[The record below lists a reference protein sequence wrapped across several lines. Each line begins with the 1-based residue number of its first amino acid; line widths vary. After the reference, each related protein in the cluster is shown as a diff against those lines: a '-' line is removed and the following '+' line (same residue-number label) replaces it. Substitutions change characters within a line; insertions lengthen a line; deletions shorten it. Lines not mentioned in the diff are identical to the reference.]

1 MEKYIYDRGLWYER
15 EGDYYIPCLPPNDPE
30 TDPKDNPSSFQTVN
44 TEPQEIGAWG
54 MRHLTYLRNNSP
66 VAYRQFLANGTLN
79 SYLAGVDTS
88 AKEMFSRLINSLVKI
103 HGVTEELKAKDPVEW
118 VRQMNSLRHIAEEIV
133 LSEVI
138 YI

>member
-1 MEKYIYDRGLWYER
+1 
-15 EGDYYIPCLPPNDPE
+15 
-30 TDPKDNPSSFQTVN
+30 
-44 TEPQEIGAWG
+44 

-66 VAYRQFLANGTLN
+66 LVYRQFLANGTLN

-88 AKEMFSRLINSLVKI
+88 AKEMFDRLINSLVKI
-103 HGVTEELKAKDPVEW
+103 HGVTEELKAKDPTEW

-138 YI
+138 YT

>member
-1 MEKYIYDRGLWYER
+1 MEKYIFDRGPWYER

-30 TDPKDNPSSFQTVN
+30 TNTIPSSFQQVN
-44 TEPQEIGAWG
+44 GESQEIGAWG

-66 VAYRQFLANGTLN
+66 LVYRQFLANGTLN

-88 AKEMFSRLINSLVKI
+88 AKEMFDRLINSLVKI
-103 HGVTEELKAKDPVEW
+103 HGVTEELKAKDPTEW

-133 LSEVI
+133 LPEVI
-138 YI
+138 YT

>member
-54 MRHLTYLRNNSP
+54 DKTVFVYSIPFNNTTINTRLEESGCTVFGERKQISHISP
-66 VAYRQFLANGTLN
+66 VKT
-79 SYLAGVDTS
+79 
-88 AKEMFSRLINSLVKI
+88 
-103 HGVTEELKAKDPVEW
+103 VT
-118 VRQMNSLRHIAEEIV
+118 IAIT
-133 LSEVI
+133 I
-138 YI
+138 K